1 MVTIKSPKEI
11 KLMEEV
17 GHLVAQTYE
26 YIGSVIKAGM
36 STYELDQLVE
46 KFIRSHGGIP
56 AEKGYPSGVRGIP
69 DFPGSICASINDVV
83 IHGIPSKKDIIKD
96 GDIVSIDLVILKNG
110 YNGDAA
116 RTYLIGEC
124 SEDKKHLLKVTE
136 QAFWEGLKFCKPGY
150 RVGDIGNAVA
160 QYCWDN
166 GCDVI
171 REFQGHGIGKEMH
184 EDPGVPNYGKP
195 GRGVRLEPGMTI
207 CVEPMVVAGKPDIWE
222 LDDGWTIATQ
232 DGSMSA
238 HYENTILITNDEP
251 KILTLK

>member
-1 MVTIKSPKEI
+1 MITIKSPKEI
-11 KLMEEV
+11 ALMEDV
-17 GHLVAQTYE
+17 GHLVAKTYE
-26 YIGSVIKAGM
+26 YIGSIIKAGM

-56 AEKGYPSGVRGIP
+56 AEKGYPSGVKGIP

-83 IHGIPSKKDIIKD
+83 IHGIPSKDQIIKD
-96 GDIVSIDLVILKNG
+96 GDLVSVDLVILKNG

-116 RTYLIGEC
+116 RSYLIGEC
-124 SEDKKHLLKVTE
+124 SEEKKHLLKVTE
-136 QAFWEGLKFCKPGY
+136 QAFWEGVKFCKPGY
-150 RVGDIGNAVA
+150 RIGDIGNAVA
-160 QYCWDN
+160 NYCWDN

-207 CVEPMVVAGKPDIWE
+207 CVEPMVVSGKPDIWE

-232 DGSMSA
+232 DGSMAA
-238 HYENTILITNDEP
+238 HYENTILITNGEP